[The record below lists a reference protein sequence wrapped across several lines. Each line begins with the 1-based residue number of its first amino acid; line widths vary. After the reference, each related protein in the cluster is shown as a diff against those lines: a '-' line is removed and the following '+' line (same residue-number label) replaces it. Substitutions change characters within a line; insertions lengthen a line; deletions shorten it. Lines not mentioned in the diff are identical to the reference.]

1 MNFSV
6 CKVYS
11 CACIFFFSYRLD
23 VHVFYDQSFFER
35 FGEKSVTRIRHLLSI
50 VKVIFSEPTL
60 TTVIVPNVI
69 NISYYRER
77 SWEASG
83 KDLQYVELTTFLLL
97 FYFALKYVLQII
109 KLSFFKD
116 LYQSLLKML
125 SRTLMHTF
133 FFVLKM
139 IKVVLLE

>member
-1 MNFSV
+1 MNFIV

-83 KDLQYVELTTFLLL
+83 KDLQYVELTTFSLLL
-97 FYFALKYVLQII
+97 RSSGANKPSLKIYEN
-109 KLSFFKD
+109 SFRRFFFFKTNKRAGWNKSKQGGIF
-116 LYQSLLKML
+116 LQNQ
-125 SRTLMHTF
+125 
-133 FFVLKM
+133 
-139 IKVVLLE
+139 